1 MCTIYIFSVH
11 VIQDEDTLGEI
22 VIFETPISRYGSK
35 MRTFRLNNV
44 SIGWWDSFTIRNAL
58 WPTAVVPVREDE
70 NLMNSKR
77 IDSDTT
83 PQYLFRHVRT
93 LLSAYVL
100 FNDEDDGFRITWI
113 TIDGNDR
120 NTGPSRVSTIHPNKI
135 QPTRIDIVTRSEGTW
150 EECWS
155 DPTTGC
161 LIADC
166 EAEPCHEGLN
176 IAFEVYLHIDALLSD
191 IISRRQMSLFR
202 NSPYH
207 NERVFF
213 MPDFFYNLVSASSD
227 SLKVVV
233 VIVFSNKEKMF
244 MQSQKRIPSA
254 LGVFVEVNLS
264 DQSYDELKW
273 VQHPSCNDVSS
284 MKHWCNSLALNFRMT
299 ECRVG
304 VFCLEKSELGQ
315 HMENWVCG
323 THEYNVDE
331 DLRDDRN
338 VQLWGH
344 YLERR
349 RLFMTQGLSIAPPK
363 DIAMSSL
370 YPHCDVITNRAVYH
384 GIPVKRIASRESAIE
399 LIYG

>member
-1 MCTIYIFSVH
+1 MH
-11 VIQDEDTLGEI
+11 VIQDEDTLGAI
-22 VIFETPISRYGSK
+22 VIFETPIRCRGSK
-35 MRTFRLNNV
+35 MSRTCRLNNV
-44 SIGWWDSFTIRNAL
+44 SIGWWNSFTIRNAL
-58 WPTAVVPVREDE
+58 WPTTVVPVREDE
-70 NLMNSKR
+70 KLVDSKC
-77 IDSDTT
+77 IDSDTA
-83 PQYLFRHVRT
+83 PHYLFRHVRT
-93 LLSAYVL
+93 VLSAHVL

-113 TIDGNDR
+113 VVDENA
-120 NTGPSRVSTIHPNKI
+120 GPSCCSNPGIPTVTDISPNKI
-135 QPTRIDIVTRSEGTW
+135 QPTRIDIVTRSEGDIW

-155 DPTTGC
+155 DQTTGC
-161 LIADC
+161 VVSDC
-166 EAEPCHEGLN
+166 EAEPCHKGLN
-176 IAFEVYLHIDALLSD
+176 IAFEVYLHVDALLSE
-191 IISRRQMSLFR
+191 IISRRHMSLFR
-202 NSPYH
+202 KNPYH

-213 MPDFFYNLVSASSD
+213 MPDFFYNLVSVSPD
-227 SLKVVV
+227 SLNVVV

-273 VQHPSCNDVSS
+273 VQHPSCNDALS
-284 MKHWCNSLALNFRMT
+284 MKQWCNSLALNFRMT

-315 HMENWVCG
+315 HMESWVCG

-331 DLRDDRN
+331 DLGDDRN

-349 RLFMTQGLSIAPPK
+349 RSLVSQGLSAAPPK
-363 DIAMSSL
+363 NISMSSL
-370 YPHCDVITNRAVYH
+370 YPHCDVITNRAVYY
-384 GIPVKRIASRESAIE
+384 GIPVKRIASRDSAIE